1 VKLLFIS
8 STDRVEPWRAAFAE
22 HAPDIEFI
30 ALPDVGDPA
39 SIEFAAVWKYPP
51 GTLRKF
57 SNLKLVSSLG
67 AGIDH
72 LLGDPEFPADLPF
85 VRLVDPTLTS
95 GMVEYALWATLRYHR
110 QMVEYDAFQRA
121 GEWHPMQAPST
132 AARRVGIAGIGEIG
146 GAIARAISD
155 LGFDVAGWSRGGHT
169 IPGVAS
175 FAGPTSWLPF
185 LARTDILICVLP
197 LTDATRGVL
206 DARAFAAM
214 PKGAFVVNIARGGHV
229 VDGDLLSALDSGHL
243 AHATLDVTSPEPLP
257 AGHPYWSHP
266 RITLTPHIASLTDP
280 RTAVP
285 QVVDNIRRFIAGR
298 PLLNRV
304 DRANGY

>member
-30 ALPDVGDPA
+30 AFPDVDDPA

-51 GTLRKF
+51 GTLREF
-57 SNLKLVSSLG
+57 PNLKLVASLG

-121 GEWHPMQAPST
+121 GDWHPMQAPST

-146 GAIARAISD
+146 GAIARTIA
-155 LGFDVAGWSRGGHT
+155 VAAGWR
-169 IPGVAS
+169 
-175 FAGPTSWLPF
+175 PF

-214 PKGAFVVNIARGGHV
+214 PKGAYVVNIARGGHV

-243 AHATLDVTSPEPLP
+243 THATLDVTSPEPLP
-257 AGHPYWSHP
+257 PGHPYWSHP
-266 RITLTPHIASLTDP
+266 QVTLTPHIASLTDP